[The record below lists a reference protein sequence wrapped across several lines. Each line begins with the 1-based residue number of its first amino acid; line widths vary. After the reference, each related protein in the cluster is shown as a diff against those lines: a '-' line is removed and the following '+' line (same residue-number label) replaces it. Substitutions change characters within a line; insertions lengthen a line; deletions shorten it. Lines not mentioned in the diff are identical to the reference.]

1 MVEQITEFFIDGIES
16 PFSSPEMII
25 LFYKTMFFSERMVR
39 YIDENDYIGIFIEQ
53 YEKVITQLI
62 KDNEN
67 SDRQQTKQEALK
79 SYFYGG
85 SDY

>member
-1 MVEQITEFFIDGIES
+1 MIEQVTENFIDGIES
-16 PFSSPEMII
+16 PYSSPEMII
-25 LFYKTMFFSERMVR
+25 LFYKAMFFSEKMIR

-67 SDRQQTKQEALK
+67 SERQQIK
-79 SYFYGG
+79 
-85 SDY
+85 